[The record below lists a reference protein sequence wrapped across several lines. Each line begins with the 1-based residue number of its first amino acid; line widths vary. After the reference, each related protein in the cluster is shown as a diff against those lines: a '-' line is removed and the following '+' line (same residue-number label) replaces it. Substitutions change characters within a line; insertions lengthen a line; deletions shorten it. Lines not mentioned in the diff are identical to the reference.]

1 MKASCG
7 IFLALACGASAF
19 VPASFG
25 TVRASP
31 LRAFSDEKV
40 AGDKNPPEQFNHED
54 KSEGR
59 INTRIDMEN
68 PKVVHNISL
77 AAGAYNYACRMVV
90 LHCSILYCSMFLAAN
105 CKLGTHEQCHQI
117 VFADSVLN
125 P

>member
-19 VPASFG
+19 VPASLA
-25 TVRASP
+25 TIRATLRASP

-59 INTRIDMEN
+59 INTRIDMET

-77 AAGAYNYACRMVV
+77 AAGAFDI
-90 LHCSILYCSMFLAAN
+90 LSHC
-105 CKLGTHEQCHQI
+105 
-117 VFADSVLN
+117 
-125 P
+125 